1 MVGILVCSGFTGM
14 CGNTMETQDSVFL
27 PIGGSCWGW
36 EWARGTSWNVSW
48 RVMCYFVSHFFL
60 HCKLSLFQ
68 NSRPWF
74 PKKIQPSTGPASLGY
89 ELCVFHSVFRMSSLS
104 WGKIWKWSI
113 HENQTSCFYD
123 PIVSSWLALLI
134 FWHLT
139 EAAWYDRKRVC
150 RFWILAELGSSPTSA
165 SWHDRGQVL

>member
-1 MVGILVCSGFTGM
+1 
-14 CGNTMETQDSVFL
+14 MEAQDSVFL

-48 RVMCYFVSHFFL
+48 RVMCWFASHFFL

-68 NSRPWF
+68 NSRAWF
-74 PKKIQPSTGPASLGY
+74 PKKIQPSTGPESLGY
-89 ELCVFHSVFRMSSLS
+89 ELCIFHSVFRMSSLS
-104 WGKIWKWSI
+104 WGKIISKWST

-123 PIVSSWLALLI
+123 PIVSSWLALFI

-139 EAAWYDRKRVC
+139 EAALCDRRRMC

-165 SWHDRGQVL
+165 SWDDLGQDM